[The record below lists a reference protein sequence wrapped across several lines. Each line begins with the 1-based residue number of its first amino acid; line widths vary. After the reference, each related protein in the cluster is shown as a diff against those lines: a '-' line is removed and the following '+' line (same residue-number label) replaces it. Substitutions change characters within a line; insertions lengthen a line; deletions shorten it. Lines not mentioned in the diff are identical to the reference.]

1 VTQLVINSGARST
14 MRSSASGGSPSS
26 EAPLSSQQSDRM
38 GNRSL
43 PSRSDVKSGFHASG
57 QLDGLQKAFGPI
69 TDGFEIVGPAKKRSE
84 LGAETR
90 VVFGETATF
99 GLYAVRLARSARP
112 ARRIVSVREASA
124 FFRGTHRTVAS
135 HSSGDGGFRA

>member
-1 VTQLVINSGARST
+1 MTQLVINSGARST

-57 QLDGLQKAFGPI
+57 
-69 TDGFEIVGPAKKRSE
+69 RS
-84 LGAETR
+84 LMACR
-90 VVFGETATF
+90 KPSAQSQMV
-99 GLYAVRLARSARP
+99 LRS
-112 ARRIVSVREASA
+112 
-124 FFRGTHRTVAS
+124 
-135 HSSGDGGFRA
+135 